1 MQTETFLASMRDSH
15 RQSHTELV
23 RNVARVEELERKCH
37 RLKVKKHKYKVIAS
51 AAGIALA
58 LSVGLH
64 LYNFCL

>member
-1 MQTETFLASMRDSH
+1 MQAETFLASMKTSTGDS
-15 RQSHTELV
+15 QAELV
-23 RNVARVEELERKCH
+23 RNVARVEELERKCR
-37 RLKVKKHKYKVIAS
+37 RLKAKKHKYKVIAS